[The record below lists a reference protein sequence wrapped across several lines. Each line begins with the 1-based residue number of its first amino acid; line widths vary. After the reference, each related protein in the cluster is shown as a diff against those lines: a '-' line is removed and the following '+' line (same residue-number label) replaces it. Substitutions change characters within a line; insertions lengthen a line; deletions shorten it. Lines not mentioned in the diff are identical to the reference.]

1 MKNLNLQQNLKKKK
15 KNLQVLPDKTKESIS
30 INKRYETKTEKEEQ
44 PKDQIIKTDDKKQEE
59 EEPEPTK
66 SIPANEICSDFRKYI
81 KIFINLI
88 CKKYDEITGGD
99 SSKNQAAKRDKGGSI
114 SNVKKDERDQN
125 INKFLTKFIENG
137 QTNLIKEKFT
147 SFTR

>member
-1 MKNLNLQQNLKKKK
+1 M
-15 KNLQVLPDKTKESIS
+15 P
-30 INKRYETKTEKEEQ
+30 INKRYEDKVEKEE
-44 PKDQIIKTDDKKQEE
+44 PKDQIIKEDKKIEE
-59 EEPEPTK
+59 EEPEPTR
-66 SIPANEICSDFRKYI
+66 SIPANEMCSDFRKYI

-114 SNVKKDERDQN
+114 LSNVKKDERDQN

-137 QTNLIKEKFT
+137 QTNLIKEKLKKFI
-147 SFTR
+147 TRIILEI